1 MKKIKLALCAALAV
15 AALSLTSCKN
25 CVEQEIEV
33 YKEATEKVKKAQS
46 KSEIREIKHD
56 VEKKVSEIIT
66 ADLKEYYE
74 LTSIRENKQRIDAAE
89 DEWKAARD
97 KRKEELKI
105 EEDDSDGADVNE
117 IIGGIEDVL
126 GI

>member
-1 MKKIKLALCAALAV
+1 MKKIKLTLCAALAV

-33 YKEATEKVKKAQS
+33 YKEATEKVKGAKT
-46 KSEIREIKHD
+46 KYDIRDIKKEVD
-56 VEKKVSEIIT
+56 KKVSEIM
-66 ADLKEYYE
+66 ARDLEEYVE
-74 LTSIRENKQRIDAAE
+74 LTSIRENKQKIDAAE

-117 IIGGIEDVL
+117 IIDGIEDVL